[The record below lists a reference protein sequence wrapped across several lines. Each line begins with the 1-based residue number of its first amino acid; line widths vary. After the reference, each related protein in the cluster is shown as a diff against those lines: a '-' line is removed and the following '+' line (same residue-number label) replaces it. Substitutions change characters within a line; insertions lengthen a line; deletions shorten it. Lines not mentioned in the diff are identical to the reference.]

1 MKRTPS
7 ATSVAQFLA
16 GVSERSRADAK
27 RVHALIRKAAPDLK
41 PGVMGGMLGYGKFH
55 YRYATGREGDSAVVA
70 LADRAGGLALYVNSV
85 KDGRYLPELYAKRL
99 GKVSCGKSCIRFAK
113 LDDLDEA
120 ALIALVRE
128 ASKRGGTGQT

>member
-16 GVSERSRADAK
+16 SVSARNRNAAK
-27 RVHALIRKAAPDLK
+27 RVHAL
-41 PGVMGGMLGYGKFH
+41 LGYGKFH
-55 YRYATGREGDSAVVA
+55 YRCATGREGDSAVVA